1 MGFWAEVQIDF
12 WAKEKKKTYWNMT
25 LALILWKSPEPVY

>member
-25 LALILWKSPEPVY
+25 LALIV